1 MELNKIIKKVLREAV
16 GIPEGIVETA
26 ELVYGQLMSEL
37 KSLNSISED
46 DEKLHFR
53 LNGDY
58 QISDYKF
65 KKIDLTLEIIRT
77 DQVDKGT
84 LVGMSFNFKS
94 RLDNNTFKVIHQ
106 PTKKKIELSV
116 SVAIPEDGDLNSVVQ
131 ELENEKEMS
140 ISSLS
145 HELMHSYDK
154 FKKPISNPSQR
165 ADYEAYKNIRFGIDP
180 IDDFLHNLYFIHSI
194 ENIVRPSEIA
204 ADLKSGSINKEGFLV
219 FLKNN
224 RVYKKLKEINSF
236 TYEGLKKELLN
247 HVNIIR
253 ERLEQSGIDIIPED
267 NEELVNTVLD
277 LLRINLVNGKGTV
290 LKQDLTTNFFEEM
303 MGFSGKKEEVFRNYV
318 KKIQKY
324 DNTDDFFR
332 NEEKMFKRTS
342 YDLIKKIHKL
352 YSILDKNKET
362 NESIINWDLYHKIKN
377 TPIVIESE
385 LNTDDD
391 GRKVKLIQKYLD
403 NVLVPGNKLICKAQV
418 VRLVNNDEYLIRI
431 WVNQNEPHTQDDSD
445 DLVDDTWDEI
455 YNMFEVSTAIHR
467 VKSEC

>member
-16 GIPEGIVETA
+16 GVPEGVVETA
-26 ELVYGQLMSEL
+26 ELIYGQLMNEL
-37 KSLNSISED
+37 KSLSSINEG
-46 DEKLHFR
+46 DEKIHFR

-65 KKIDLTLEIIRT
+65 KKVDLTLEIIRT

-94 RLDNNTFKVIHQ
+94 RLDNTTFKVIHQ
-106 PTKKKIELSV
+106 PTKKKIKLSI
-116 SVAIPEDGDLNSVVQ
+116 SIAIPENGDLNSIIQ
-131 ELENEKEMS
+131 ELEDKKDMS
-140 ISSLS
+140 ISSFS

-154 FKKPISNPSQR
+154 FKNPISSPSQR
-165 ADYEAYKNIRFGIDP
+165 ADYDAYKNIRFGIEP
-180 IDDFLHNLYFIHSI
+180 IDDFLYNLYFTHSI
-194 ENIVRPSEIA
+194 ENVVRPSEIA
-204 ADLKSGSINKEGFLV
+204 ADLKSGNINKEGFLE

-224 RVYKKLKEINSF
+224 RVYKKLREINSF

-247 HVNIIR
+247 HVDIIR
-253 ERLEQSGIDIIPED
+253 ERLEQSGINDVPED

-277 LLRINLVNGKGTV
+277 LLRINIVNGKGTV

-318 KKIQKY
+318 KRIQKY

-352 YSILDKNKET
+352 YAILDKYKKT
-362 NESIINWDLYHKIKN
+362 NESIIDWDLYHKIKG

-385 LNTDDD
+385 LNTDNG
-391 GRKVKLIQKYLD
+391 GRKVRLIQKYL
-403 NVLVPGNKLICKAQV
+403 NTIFVPGDDLICKSNVA
-418 VRLVNNDEYLIRI
+418 RLVDKDEYIVTI
-431 WVNQNEPHTQDDSD
+431 WVNENIKYSQDDSD
-445 DLVDDTWDEI
+445 ELVDDVWDAI
-455 YNMFEVSTAIHR
+455 YNMFEVPVSVR
-467 VKSEC
+467 RLKSKC

>member
-16 GIPEGIVETA
+16 GVPEGIVETA

-318 KKIQKY
+318 KRIQKY

>member
-1 MELNKIIKKVLREAV
+1 MELNKIIKRVLREAV
-16 GIPEGIVETA
+16 GVPEGIVETA
-26 ELVYGQLMSEL
+26 ELVYNQLMGKIE
-37 KSLNSISED
+37 SIDSIGDD

-84 LVGMSFNFKS
+84 LVGMSFHFKS
-94 RLDNNTFKVIHQ
+94 RLDNNTFKVIYQ
-106 PTKKKIELSV
+106 PAKNKIELSV
-116 SVAIPEDGDLNSVVQ
+116 SIAIPEDGDLNSVIQ
-131 ELENEKEMS
+131 EFENEKEMS

-165 ADYEAYKNIRFGIDP
+165 ADYDAYKNIRFGIEP

-194 ENIVRPSEIA
+194 ENVVRPSEIA
-204 ADLKSGSINKEGFLV
+204 ADLKSGSVEKEGFLE

-224 RVYKKLKEINSF
+224 RVYQKLKEINSF
-236 TYEGLKKELLN
+236 TYEGFKKELLN
-247 HVNIIR
+247 HVDIIR
-253 ERLEQSGIDIIPED
+253 ERLEQSGIDDIPED
-267 NEELVNTVLD
+267 NEGLVNTVLD

-290 LKQDLTTNFFEEM
+290 LKQDLTTNFFEEV
-303 MGFSGKKEEVFRNYV
+303 MGFSGKKEEVFRNYI
-318 KKIQKY
+318 KRIRKY
-324 DNTDDFFR
+324 NNTDDFFR

-352 YSILDKNKET
+352 YSILGKNNKT
-362 NESIINWDLYHKIKN
+362 NESILNWDLHHEIRK
-377 TPIVIESE
+377 TPIVIETE

-403 NVLVPGNKLICKAQV
+403 NVLVPGNKLICNASVTRFVDK
-418 VRLVNNDEYLIRI
+418 DEYFVTI
-431 WVNQNEPHTQDDSD
+431 WVNENIKYSQDDWD
-445 DLVDDTWDEI
+445 ELVDDTWDEI
-455 YNMFEVSTAIHR
+455 YNMFEIPVSVR
-467 VKSEC
+467 RLKSKC

>member
-1 MELNKIIKKVLREAV
+1 MELNKIIKKILREAV
-16 GIPEGIVETA
+16 GVPEGIVETA

-46 DEKLHFR
+46 DEKFHFR

-94 RLDNNTFKVIHQ
+94 RLDNDTFKVIHQ

-116 SVAIPEDGDLNSVVQ
+116 SIAIPEDGDLNSVIQ

-154 FKKPISNPSQR
+154 FKKPISNSSQR
-165 ADYEAYKNIRFGIDP
+165 ADYDAYKNIRFGIEP
-180 IDDFLHNLYFIHSI
+180 IDDFLHNLYFTHSI

-204 ADLKSGSINKEGFLV
+204 ADLKSGSIDKEGFLA
-219 FLKNN
+219 FLKDN

-247 HVNIIR
+247 HVDVIR
-253 ERLEQSGIDIIPED
+253 ERLEQSGLDDIPEGD
-267 NEELVNTVLD
+267 EELVNTVLD

-318 KKIQKY
+318 KRIQKY

-352 YSILDKNKET
+352 YSILDKNKKT
-362 NESIINWDLYHKIKN
+362 NESIINWDLYHEIKK
-377 TPIVIESE
+377 TPIVIETE

-403 NVLVPGNKLICKAQV
+403 NVLVPGNKLICKSTVA
-418 VRLVNNDEYLIRI
+418 RLVNKDEYLITI
-431 WVNQNEPHTQDDSD
+431 WVNKNEPHSQDDSD
-445 DLVDDTWDEI
+445 NLVDDTWDEI
-455 YNMFEVSTAIHR
+455 YNMFEVPSSIKR

>member
-16 GIPEGIVETA
+16 GVPEGIVETA

-165 ADYEAYKNIRFGIDP
+165 ADYEAYKNIRFGIEP

-253 ERLEQSGIDIIPED
+253 ERLVQSGIDIIPED

-318 KKIQKY
+318 KRIQKY

-391 GRKVKLIQKYLD
+391 RRKVKLIQKYLD

>member
-318 KKIQKY
+318 KRIQKY

-403 NVLVPGNKLICKAQV
+403 NVLVPGNKLICKSQV